1 MRNLQRRADLAERD
15 MCHIN
20 FALAKAY
27 EDLGDVGLAY
37 KHYLEGNA
45 LRKKELQYEPATE
58 EVFFNC
64 LKNTFRDL
72 QKIRLR
78 LHKQILVRSNLCSW
92 YA

>member
-1 MRNLQRRADLAERD
+1 

-37 KHYLEGNA
+37 KHTSGNA
-45 LRKKELQYEPATE
+45 LRKELQYEPATE
-58 EVFFNC
+58 LFFDC

-72 QKIRLR
+72 QKSGYVF
-78 LHKQILVRSNLCSW
+78 HKKILVQSQSLFLVCLDREHL
-92 YA
+92 